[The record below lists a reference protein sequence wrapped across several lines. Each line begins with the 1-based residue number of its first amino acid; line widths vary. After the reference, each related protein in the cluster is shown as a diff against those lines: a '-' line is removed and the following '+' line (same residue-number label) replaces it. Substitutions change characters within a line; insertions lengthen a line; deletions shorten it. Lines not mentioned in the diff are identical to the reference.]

1 MRILLQD
8 IRYGVR
14 TLLRTPGFT
23 LTAVTVLALGIGVT
37 ATVFS
42 LANAFFL
49 RPLPVSDP
57 DTIVR
62 VYSNQYS
69 NTPYRSYLEYRERNS
84 TLAGLA
90 AFQIQS
96 FGIRIDAG
104 TEAIFGQIVSGDY
117 FPVLGVAPARGRL
130 LAPSDDR
137 ADAPPAAVLSHG
149 FWKRRF
155 TASPD
160 VIGRTIALN
169 DQPFTIVGVG
179 AEGFTGLMTPLAVDL
194 WVPLAADVRLRPAL
208 DAATRLDTLS
218 LHMVGR
224 LKPTVDRHRAQVD
237 LDTIGRQL
245 RASAGQPGQGQAV
258 TVHGSAVLH
267 PEIAP
272 AVMVF
277 LSVLMTLVVLVLL
290 IVCVNV
296 ANLVLARAAGR
307 EAELAIRQSLGAG
320 RTRLIRQLLTEN
332 LLVSLAGA
340 AGGLA
345 IAFWSTQ
352 FLMAVQLPTP
362 FPLALDLSI
371 DVRVLAFTSIAAVAA
386 TLAFGLMP
394 ALSASRID
402 LVRAVKGV
410 GGDGPRHGRLRSVFL
425 IAQVSMSVLL
435 LVAAGLFVRSY
446 DNVRS
451 VDPGFDAAQVLVASI
466 DLETRGYSAARGR
479 EFVRA
484 LAERLDGV
492 PGVVSAN
499 VVDIVPVTLSN
510 RTTDLLRDGDV
521 EPAPGQPPPTPQ
533 IYTNAVGPGHFRTLG
548 IAMVAGRDF
557 TERDD
562 VAAPHVAIVNETLAR
577 RFWPGKSGLGE
588 RLRPFGAGA
597 NAREVIEIV
606 GVVADSKYVTVGEAE
621 RPFLYRPFAQAYTP
635 RPTMLVRSGGMPASV
650 LPAIT
655 QEVRALDPGLAV
667 FNVSSLVDATS
678 ISLLPARIAGDL
690 LAALG
695 ILALALAALGIYG
708 VLSFVVRAR
717 TREIGLRVALGATPG
732 AVTLM
737 VVRQAMIWAG
747 AGAVIGM
754 TLAFLLTR
762 FLDALLYGISATDPA
777 TFGGVA
783 LLLVL
788 VTLVAALVPAVRAS
802 RLDPLAALR
811 TL

>member
-57 DTIVR
+57 ETIVR
-62 VYSNQYS
+62 VYSNQHS
-69 NTPYRSYLEYRERNS
+69 NTPYRSYLEDRERNS

-96 FGIRIDAG
+96 FGIRIDAE

-137 ADAPPAAVLSHG
+137 TDAPPAAVLSHG

-224 LKPTVDRHRAQVD
+224 LKPTVDRHHAQAD

-320 RTRLIRQLLTEN
+320 RKRLIRQLLTEN

-352 FLMAVQLPTP
+352 LLMAVQLPTP
-362 FPLALDLSI
+362 FPLALDLSL

-410 GGDGPRHGRLRSVFL
+410 GGNGPRHGRLRSVFL
-425 IAQVSMSVLL
+425 VAQVSMSVLL
-435 LVAAGLFVRSY
+435 LVAAGLFVRSN

-521 EPAPGQPPPTPQ
+521 DPAPGQPPPTPQ

-562 VAAPHVAIVNETLAR
+562 VAAPRVAIVNETLAR
-577 RFWPGKSGLGE
+577 RFWPGKSGLGQ

-597 NAREVIEIV
+597 NARELIEIV

-635 RPTMLVRSGGMPASV
+635 RPTMLVRSAGMPASV

-708 VLSFVVRAR
+708 VLSFVVRTR

-737 VVRQAMIWAG
+737 VVRQAMIWTG